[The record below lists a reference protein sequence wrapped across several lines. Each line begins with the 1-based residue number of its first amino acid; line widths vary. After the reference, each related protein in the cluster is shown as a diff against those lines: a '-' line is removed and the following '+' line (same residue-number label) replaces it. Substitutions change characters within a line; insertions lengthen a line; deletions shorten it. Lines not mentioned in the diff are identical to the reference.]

1 MSRPGSNEAARF
13 YAAPGQ
19 RVPNNPL
26 NANSLLA
33 PQSRPYSNPYLD
45 GAYANLPGTTAQ
57 LNVLPPADPRA
68 RLAEVQSYQ
77 ETEIIGDLHWAGRL
91 GDLSGPLAAEPNG
104 IIKSPGI
111 AAEVQRYPTGHPG
124 QMLLPPTSMMGP
136 APMGPAPMGP
146 APQREV
152 VGKPSD
158 ARFPRR
164 PAR

>member
-1 MSRPGSNEAARF
+1 MSRSGSNEAARF

-91 GDLSGPLAAEPNG
+91 SGDLSGPLAAEPNG
-104 IIKSPGI
+104 IIQSPGI
-111 AAEVQRYPTGHPG
+111 AAEAQRYPTGHPG
-124 QMLLPPTSMMGP
+124 QVLLPPTSM
-136 APMGPAPMGP
+136 MGP